1 MVVKK
6 VNIFL
11 EIRTTQSQ
19 KDRREIQQLALTKF
33 LLIFEFPLANNQWL
47 DANRSKKKIAK
58 IDVCQKQFNK
68 SIEIRKVN
76 LRKSD
81 ESTTNCIKQVF
92 FDRILSQQQVAR
104 RQMIRKQKYQNQWLS

>member
-11 EIRTTQSQ
+11 ETRTTQSQ

-33 LLIFEFPLANNQWL
+33 LLTFEFPLANNQWL

-68 SIEIRKVN
+68 SIEIKKSQSQKIRRKHN
-76 LRKSD
+76 QLHKASIFRSYF
-81 ESTTNCIKQVF
+81 EPTT
-92 FDRILSQQQVAR
+92 RG
-104 RQMIRKQKYQNQWLS
+104 